1 MIADGSVL
9 TAHYAAASI
18 VPAALADDA
27 VVAAK
32 LATGSVT
39 TDAIRKP
46 IPMNTPLVV
55 DAAKLGGLF
64 IIAQGNLRNVAKQ
77 GGGLFIRGGFIH
89 RNRTDLLWTLSDP
102 ARFSKK
108 CPIFS

>member
-18 VPAALADDA
+18 VSAALADDA
-27 VVAAK
+27 IVAAK

-39 TDAIRKP
+39 TDAISP

-77 GGGLFIRGGFIH
+77 EGVY
-89 RNRTDLLWTLSDP
+89 
-102 ARFSKK
+102 A
-108 CPIFS
+108 

>member
-39 TDAIRKP
+39 TDAIS
-46 IPMNTPLVV
+46 
-55 DAAKLGGLF
+55 LF
-64 IIAQGNLRNVAKQ
+64 R
-77 GGGLFIRGGFIH
+77 
-89 RNRTDLLWTLSDP
+89 
-102 ARFSKK
+102 
-108 CPIFS
+108 